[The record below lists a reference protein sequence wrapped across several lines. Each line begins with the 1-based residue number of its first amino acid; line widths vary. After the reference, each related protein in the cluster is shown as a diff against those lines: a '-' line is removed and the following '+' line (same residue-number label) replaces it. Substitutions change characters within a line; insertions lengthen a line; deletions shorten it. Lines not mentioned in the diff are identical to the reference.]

1 MSKAL
6 AASAATLAAGLITS
20 EGQPENALI
29 PPFLVKN
36 SANPEAVTLQSETG
50 AVFHANLVPGSVVV
64 SQDPKAGTLVRME
77 LVFDAFGQPG
87 VSIQG
92 VTGAVAQ
99 LATVD
104 ADKHRPPLVMFVW
117 GTGARGSVLLGFT
130 ETTTGYSLFLPDGTP
145 VRAHMLI
152 NASLLG

>member
-1 MSKAL
+1 M
-6 AASAATLAAGLITS
+6 
-20 EGQPENALI
+20 
-29 PPFLVKN
+29 
-36 SANPEAVTLQSETG
+36 TLQSETG
-50 AVFHANLVPGSVVV
+50 AVFNARLVPGSVAI
-64 SQDPKAGTLVRME
+64 SQDPKAGTTVRME

-104 ADKHRPPLVMFVW
+104 ADKHRPPMVMFTW
-117 GTGARGSVLLGFT
+117 GTGARRSVLLGFAD
-130 ETTTGYSLFLPDGTP
+130 TTTGYSLFLPDGTP